1 GGQAIG
7 VTIDI
12 VVGAKRPHAVI
23 RQHEQLGAEAAQLS
37 ADPAEVV
44 WPLAVECPPP
54 CKREHARPARRH
66 VERAPRA
73 AAQHDVGSGF
83 PDSDHGEISCH
94 DVASSK
100 NSAGARARLPIG
112 ARVVSGVDA
121 RWARAH
127 GLASAGT
134 IAAMPSWRWVAFVLW
149 VT

>member
-1 GGQAIG
+1 
-7 VTIDI
+7 
-12 VVGAKRPHAVI
+12 
-23 RQHEQLGAEAAQLS
+23 
-37 ADPAEVV
+37 
-44 WPLAVECPPP
+44 VECPPP

-66 VERAPRA
+66 VERASRA

-100 NSAGARARLPIG
+100 NSAGTRARLPIG
-112 ARVVSGVDA
+112 ARVVSGVGA

-149 VT
+149 VTIAVSTPAHAQRAEGEAEFQRGKALMAEGKIAEACAAFEASNRIDPA